1 MSSDINTYTL
11 PSILIEEKEENS
23 KSGSVADATSGKP
36 KSMEAVLNSL
46 KNLSFS
52 DTPKKNEEESKVKSE
67 NELPKGTGNGGT
79 PVSTSSSVVAVETP
93 LKPNVPVVVI
103 QDSPEKNSEVK
114 GKEVVAEKEQNA
126 DVKKEENEPKDE
138 EGKSDGMAGVVALEE
153 DKSFQSVSQ
162 VDEQTNTSVTGLTD
176 SRLANVS
183 NDGGEMKNIL
193 PKHTAPGKEN

>member
-1 MSSDINTYTL
+1 VSSDINTYTL

-36 KSMEAVLNSL
+36 KSIQVDKEAVLNSL

-52 DTPKKNEEESKVKSE
+52 ETPKKDEEGSKVKSE
-67 NELPKGTGNGGT
+67 NEGNGGT
-79 PVSTSSSVVAVETP
+79 PVSTSSSVVAVGTP
-93 LKPNVPVVVI
+93 PKPDVPVVVI
-103 QDSPEKNSEVK
+103 QDSPDKNSEVK

-162 VDEQTNTSVTGLTD
+162 VDEQTNTSVTGLTH